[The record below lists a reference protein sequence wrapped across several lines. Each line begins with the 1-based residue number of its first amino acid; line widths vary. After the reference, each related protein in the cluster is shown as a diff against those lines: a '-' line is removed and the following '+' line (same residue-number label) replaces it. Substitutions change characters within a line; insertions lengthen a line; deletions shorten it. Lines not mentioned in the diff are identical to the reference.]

1 MFNFVEALAEEEEQ
15 GETPCAWGNLVEGH
29 SVYCHNDDWL
39 EGPRKCR
46 RTWYTGGE
54 DPEDRDEA
62 CPGFKA
68 NPTFPGGSEQ
78 WIQLRRKKAEE
89 RQASP
94 SESPGESK

>member
-1 MFNFVEALAEEEEQ
+1 MINLVEMCADEDEQ
-15 GETPCAWGNLVEGH
+15 SETPCAFGNLVEGH
-29 SVYCHNDDWL
+29 SVYCHNDEWK

-54 DPEDRDEA
+54 ERDEA

-78 WIQLRRKKAEE
+78 WIQLRRE
-89 RQASP
+89 AST
-94 SESPGESK
+94 